1 MKGSGLAMNNL
12 TLGVENIVNANG
24 VSISVM
30 GMLIVFAALAI
41 IAIFITLL
49 PRLLPLLEK
58 VVPEAHHHS
67 APAPSV
73 PSDHEE
79 VLAAI
84 AYALFRKQAESLPAK

>member
-1 MKGSGLAMNNL
+1 MNNL
-12 TLGVENIVNANG
+12 TLSIENIVNANG
-24 VSISVM
+24 VSIAIM

-58 VVPEAHHHS
+58 VVPEAHRHS
-67 APAPSV
+67 APAPSES
-73 PSDHEE
+73 SDHEE

-84 AYALFRKQAESLPAK
+84 AYALFKKHAEALPAK